1 MRDDSS
7 ETTVEMPI
15 SNRVQERINELI
27 SVGFS
32 DEGFLSL
39 RTNKDLYD
47 EFETFVN
54 FCLVHLVTSM
64 DWRYNACNNV
74 ISDIFSVTDEAF
86 CILLLE
92 NNLVDYKKAAE
103 EKRKISRKE
112 SQPRYTQ
119 GGISMSNI
127 KGWDRK
133 GIKRFNKLVQGI
145 QRNRSTETSKE
156 MEMQLKDH
164 YMDMC
169 GKKNSPSGAESD
181 DSDDN
186 ESDPEELEAYDGFAG
201 TVEETPVID
210 VTQSQKRQR
219 TNNDAGTVEET
230 PVIDV
235 TQTQKR
241 LRTNNDARMVEETPV
256 IDVTQ
261 TQKPQRTDNDSFVS
275 ATDLISVA
283 RSIVQV

>member
-1 MRDDSS
+1 
-7 ETTVEMPI
+7 
-15 SNRVQERINELI
+15 
-27 SVGFS
+27 
-32 DEGFLSL
+32 
-39 RTNKDLYD
+39 
-47 EFETFVN
+47 
-54 FCLVHLVTSM
+54 
-64 DWRYNACNNV
+64 
-74 ISDIFSVTDEAF
+74 
-86 CILLLE
+86 
-92 NNLVDYKKAAE
+92 
-103 EKRKISRKE
+103 
-112 SQPRYTQ
+112 
-119 GGISMSNI
+119 MSNI

-235 TQTQKR
+235 TQREKR
-241 LRTNNDARMVEETPV
+241 LRTNNDARTVEETPV
-256 IDVTQ
+256 NNVTQ
-261 TQKPQRTDNDSFVS
+261 RQKRQRTDNDSFVS
-275 ATDLISVA
+275 ATDLFSVA

>member
-32 DEGFLSL
+32 DEGLLSL

-74 ISDIFSVTDEAF
+74 ISDIFTVTDEAF

-92 NNLVDYKKAAE
+92 NNLVDYQKAAE
-103 EKRKISRKE
+103 KKRKISRKE

-169 GKKNSPSGAESD
+169 GKKNSPSGAEGD

-235 TQTQKR
+235 TQREKR

-256 IDVTQ
+256 NNVTQ
-261 TQKPQRTDNDSFVS
+261 RQKRQRTDNDSFVS
-275 ATDLISVA
+275 ATDLFSVA

>member
-1 MRDDSS
+1 MEGKEECTAEARLKAWMMRDDSS

-15 SNRVQERINELI
+15 SNRVQERINKLI
-27 SVGFS
+27 SVGSS

-54 FCLVHLVTSM
+54 FCLVHFVTSM

-74 ISDIFSVTDEAF
+74 ISDIFSVTDEAL

-92 NNLVDYKKAAE
+92 NNLVDYKKAAG

-112 SQPRYTQ
+112 SQPIYTQ
-119 GGISMSNI
+119 GGSSMSNT
-127 KGWDRK
+127 KGWNRK
-133 GIKRFNKLVQGI
+133 GIRRFNKLVQGV

-156 MEMQLKDH
+156 MEMKLKDH

-169 GKKNSPSGAESD
+169 GNKDSPSDAEDD

-186 ESDPEELEAYDGFAG
+186 ESDLEELEAYDGFAG
-201 TVEETPVID
+201 TVEVTPVIDVTQSHKRQLRDKDAVTVEETPVVD

-219 TNNDAGTVEET
+219 TDH
-230 PVIDV
+230 
-235 TQTQKR
+235 
-241 LRTNNDARMVEETPV
+241 
-256 IDVTQ
+256 
-261 TQKPQRTDNDSFVS
+261 DSFVS
-275 ATDLISVA
+275 ATDLVNAA
-283 RSIVQV
+283 RCIIQV

>member
-1 MRDDSS
+1 MREDSC

-15 SNRVQERINELI
+15 SNRVQERINKLI
-27 SVGFS
+27 GVGSS

-54 FCLVHLVTSM
+54 FCLVHFVTSM

-103 EKRKISRKE
+103 KQRKISRRE
-112 SQPRYTQ
+112 AQPIYTQ
-119 GGISMSNI
+119 GGSSMSNI
-127 KGWDRK
+127 KGWNRK
-133 GIKRFNKLVQGI
+133 GIRRFNKLVEGV

-169 GKKNSPSGAESD
+169 GNKNSPSDAEDDDSD

-186 ESDPEELEAYDGFAG
+186 ESDLEELEAYDGFAG
-201 TVEETPVID
+201 TVEVTPVID
-210 VTQSQKRQR
+210 TTQSHKRQR
-219 TNNDAGTVEET
+219 TEKVSAGTNKDPIVGRIISALEVYQRVPREE
-230 PVIDV
+230 PRKD
-235 TQTQKR
+235 
-241 LRTNNDARMVEETPV
+241 
-256 IDVTQ
+256 
-261 TQKPQRTDNDSFVS
+261 
-275 ATDLISVA
+275 
-283 RSIVQV
+283 